1 MIQRYNKI
9 LILFLLV
16 LVASNAF
23 AQQIKGVVTDSVT
36 HEPLMYISV
45 YYQEKRDMGTIT
57 NIDGEYSLEARRNGG
72 TLVFSAVGYISKTV
86 RVGSN
91 NQTVNVKLAPDN
103 VLLNEVIVKPQ
114 KEKYSRKNNPAV
126 EFMKKVIEHKKAQVL
141 EVNEYYQYDK
151 YEKMKMSINDLT
163 PEKLEKGIY
172 KKYSFLRDQVE
183 VSETTNKLILP
194 ISVQETSSQT
204 IYRKNPENK
213 KTIIKGKNSNGI
225 EEFFSTGD
233 MLGTVLKDVFADINI
248 YDDDIRLLQQRF
260 VSPIGNNAISFYK
273 YYLMDTLMVNKR
285 ECVHLTFVP
294 QNSQDFG
301 FTGHLYVLNDS
312 TYAVQKC
319 TMNLPKKTGVNFV
332 NRMDIVQQ
340 YEQLPNG
347 NWVLADD
354 DMTVDLSWNSNKTAG
369 GLQVERTTKY
379 SNYKFDP
386 IEQRLFRLKGS
397 VIKEADMLSK
407 SDEYWASVR
416 QVPLTKKESSMD
428 VFVNRL
434 EQIPGF
440 KYIIFGA
447 KALIE
452 NFVETGSK
460 GHPSKVDIGPI
471 NTMISSNYIDGTRFR
486 LSGMTTAH
494 FHKHWFLNGYGAY
507 GLKDERWKYSGTVTY
522 SFNKRDYVVWEFP
535 KHYLS
540 ASYSY
545 DVMSPMDKFLFT
557 DKDNIFLSV
566 KTTTVDQMSYMRDA
580 TINYELETLTGFG
593 VKAMLRHRNDEPTGK
608 LEYLRN
614 DAAQTRVHDVTTSEA
629 SLTLRYAPGESFVN
643 SKQRRVPVS
652 LDAPIFTL
660 THAMGF
666 KGVLGGDYS
675 FNRTE
680 ASVWKRFWLPASWG
694 KIDCSVK
701 AGAEWNTVPFPL
713 LILPEA
719 NLSYITQRE
728 TFNETAIGVC
738 EGQQYDMD
746 FESRDDVTVDRYLE
760 MIRLKTGVLLAG
772 ALKLGAICAEA
783 QPWQAELLYNFG
795 INVGLA
801 FQLQDDLFDTYG
813 DAAVFGKPIGGDI
826 LAGKK
831 TFLLTTALKTA
842 DAATRGELL
851 ARLHDGGMSAAEKI
865 ETVRGIYDRLG
876 VRKITEKAIA
886 DYFRNADRILNSL
899 EVGIERIVPL
909 QELSETLLNR
919 KK

>member
-1 MIQRYNKI
+1 MRFTFLRI
-9 LILFLLV
+9 LLFISLCWMSFPLQ
-16 LVASNAF
+16 
-23 AQQIKGVVTDSVT
+23 AQYVVQGVVTDSLT
-36 HEPLMYISV
+36 REPLPYTSV
-45 YYQEKRDMGTIT
+45 YLKGTTEGGMTDDKGQFSFKTYRPQAVLVISAIGY
-57 NIDGEYSLEARRNGG
+57 NEYTRLIHPAQGIRLTIALSPA
-72 TLVFSAVGYISKTV
+72 TYA
-86 RVGSN
+86 
-91 NQTVNVKLAPDN
+91 
-103 VLLNEVIVKPQ
+103 LNEVVVKP
-114 KEKYSRKNNPAV
+114 KRERYKKKDNPAV
-126 EFMKKVIEHKKAQVL
+126 EFVRQMIEHRDDYSPKELDFWQR
-141 EVNEYYQYDK
+141 DR
-151 YEKMKMSINDLT
+151 YEKMTFAINNFDSVKQQKWLYRKFKFLT
-163 PEKLEKGIY
+163 DYVDTSAVTGKPVLAVSNRELLATDYYRKSPKSQKQRVHARKQAGVDEMLSQQGMEQAISVTMTDVDIY
-172 KKYSFLRDQVE
+172 ENNITLF
-183 VSETTNKLILP
+183 TNK
-194 ISVQETSSQT
+194 
-204 IYRKNPENK
+204 
-213 KTIIKGKNSNGI
+213 
-225 EEFFSTGD
+225 
-233 MLGTVLKDVFADINI
+233 
-248 YDDDIRLLQQRF
+248 F
-260 VSPIGNNAISFYK
+260 VSPLSSLGPSFYK

-332 NRMDIVQQ
+332 NRMDITQQ

-507 GLKDERWKYSGTVTY
+507 GLKDKRWKYSGTVTY

-540 ASYSY
+540 ATYSY

-694 KIDCSVK
+694 KIDCSLK

-728 TFNETAIGVC
+728 TFNLINNMEFLNDRYASMSLS
-738 EGQQYDMD
+738 YDMNGKLFNRIPLIKNLKWREMFRVRALWGTLTD
-746 FESRDDVTVDRYLE
+746 KNNPFKSNNPDLFRFPTRDGKFTSFVMDPKVPYIEGSVGIYN
-760 MIRLKTGVLLAG
+760 IFKLLHV
-772 ALKLGAICAEA
+772 EYVHRFTYRDN
-783 QPWQAELLYNFG
+783 PG
-795 INVGLA
+795 INKNGIRFMVLM
-801 FQLQDDLFDTYG
+801 
-813 DAAVFGKPIGGDI
+813 VF
-826 LAGKK
+826 
-831 TFLLTTALKTA
+831 
-842 DAATRGELL
+842 
-851 ARLHDGGMSAAEKI
+851 
-865 ETVRGIYDRLG
+865 
-876 VRKITEKAIA
+876 
-886 DYFRNADRILNSL
+886 
-899 EVGIERIVPL
+899 
-909 QELSETLLNR
+909 
-919 KK
+919 